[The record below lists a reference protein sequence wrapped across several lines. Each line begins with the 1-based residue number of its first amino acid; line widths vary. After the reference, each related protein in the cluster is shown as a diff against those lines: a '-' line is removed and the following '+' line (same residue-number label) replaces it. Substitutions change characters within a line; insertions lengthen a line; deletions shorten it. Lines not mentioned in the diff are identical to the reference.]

1 MYRITNLSHTEV
13 APSLPLPSLPICFGA
28 SGSDLIPFQEEEQGN
43 TMGVTGGVM
52 HMTDRRSSSLIA
64 NAGRIAELLSA
75 TDISYL

>member
-1 MYRITNLSHTEV
+1 MYRLTNLSHTEV

-28 SGSDLIPFQEEEQGN
+28 SSSDLIPFQEEEKGN
-43 TMGVTGGVM
+43 TMGVTGVM

-64 NAGRIAELLSA
+64 HAGRIAELLSA